1 MIKEKMNKSF
11 FSHIAWNSYL
21 HAIKVVLDKEWSG
34 SDIDFIG
41 KKDPHYKGFCLTRDL
56 KDEECLQ
63 VSDWL
68 VLNLDVPSGS
78 GTHWVG
84 IKKLDN
90 ETLFYFDSFAIA
102 PPTSVSDFINR
113 HKGIRFIQYNSIP
126 FQLLDEKLCGPYVIS
141 NLMN

>member
-1 MIKEKMNKSF
+1 M
-11 FSHIAWNSYL
+11 
-21 HAIKVVLDKEWSG
+21 DKEWSG

-41 KKDPHYKGFCLTRDL
+41 KKDSLYRGFCLTRDL
-56 KDEECLQ
+56 TEEKQLNEEK
-63 VSDWL
+63 SWM

-84 IKKLDN
+84 IKRIDS
-90 ETLFYFDSFAIA
+90 ETMFYFDSFAIA
-102 PPTSVSDFINR
+102 PPTSVVNFINS

-126 FQLLDEKLCGPYVIS
+126 FQMLDEKICGLYVIS